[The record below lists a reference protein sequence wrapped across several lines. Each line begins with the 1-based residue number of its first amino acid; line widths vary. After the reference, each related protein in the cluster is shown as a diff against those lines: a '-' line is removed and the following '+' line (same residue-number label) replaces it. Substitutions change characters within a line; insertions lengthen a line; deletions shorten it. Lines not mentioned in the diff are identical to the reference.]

1 MVLTAAVQADN
12 ILHSIRPTEEN
23 HMTRE
28 QILQIVRAAP
38 NVGKVTHE
46 EFADYVLALAQ
57 RKKTDEGWQ
66 TTEHPYMTV
75 DGKLAMANQDHA
87 RQNKRLDFGPPQ
99 VLADNDEQLTILVT
113 VTSEI
118 YGTRHGIAT
127 SRKIGGTAAE
137 REFPWEVAETSA
149 IGRALSTM
157 GYGVFPGSGL
167 ASADDMIRATAP
179 AETGRRANVEP
190 ERRTAAQTTAP
201 RSMNE
206 TRPAYSRSH
215 PPLSPIQ
222 RNKLS
227 ELWRILHAVGDTSSV
242 APEDVEEGLNKLF
255 NEHFRHG
262 LAEATYEEGA
272 RLTGQLLSELRQ
284 KTSQPQ

>member
-1 MVLTAAVQADN
+1 
-12 ILHSIRPTEEN
+12 
-23 HMTRE
+23 MTRE
-28 QILQIVRAAP
+28 QILHIVRAAP

-87 RQNKRLDFGPPQ
+87 RQNKRLDFGTPT

-113 VTSEI
+113 ITSEI

-167 ASADDMIRATAP
+167 ASAEDMLRATA
-179 AETGRRANVEP
+179 AADNARRGNAEP
-190 ERRTAAQTTAP
+190 ERRAANAP
-201 RSMNE
+201 ATQRSMNE
-206 TRPAYSRSH
+206 TRPAYSRTH

-227 ELWRILHAVGDTSSV
+227 ELWRILHGVGDPSAV
-242 APEDVEEGLNKLF
+242 AQEDVEEGLDKLF
-255 NEHFRHG
+255 AEHFRHG
-262 LAEATYEEGA
+262 IAEATYEEGA